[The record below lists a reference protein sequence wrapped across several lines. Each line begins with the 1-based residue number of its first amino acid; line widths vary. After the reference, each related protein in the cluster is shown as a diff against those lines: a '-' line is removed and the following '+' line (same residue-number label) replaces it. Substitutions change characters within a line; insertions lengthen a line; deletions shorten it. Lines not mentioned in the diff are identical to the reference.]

1 MFSIK
6 NIILLIT
13 LSLTIIGCAKYDPVT
28 GEKVIIEPNPQKKA
42 EEFRDKQGGI
52 FGDINNSKKIAQHLI
67 LQLQMF
73 YGEQH

>member
-42 EEFRDKQGGI
+42 EDYRDKKGGI
-52 FGDINNSKKIAQHLI
+52 QG
-67 LQLQMF
+67 
-73 YGEQH
+73 

>member
-6 NIILLIT
+6 NIIFLIT

-42 EEFRDKQGGI
+42 EEFRDKKGGI
-52 FGDINNSKKIAQHLI
+52 FGDINNSKKK
-67 LQLQMF
+67 
-73 YGEQH
+73 